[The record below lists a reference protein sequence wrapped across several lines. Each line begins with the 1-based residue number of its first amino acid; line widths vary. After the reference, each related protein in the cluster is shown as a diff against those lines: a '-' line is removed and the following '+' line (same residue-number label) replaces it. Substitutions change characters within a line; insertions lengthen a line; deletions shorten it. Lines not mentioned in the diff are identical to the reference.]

1 MKRAIA
7 LWFVLAAIAAAQ
19 KFEVA
24 SVRVSGPDSR
34 HGSSGGPGHRDAK
47 RFSCGSCSVYLL
59 VMMAWDAKAYQISG
73 SVPLEND
80 LYDVIANVPVGATK
94 EQFRIMLQHLLEERL
109 GLRYHME
116 SKTMPGY
123 ELVVAK
129 SGFRLQDGDPGKGS
143 DDPEPAFHF
152 PPKVSTSVSRVS
164 MSNGYWLTHMA
175 AQLEPMPEIAQ
186 LLLDR
191 DTPEADHTGL
201 TGKYSFTLDFTR
213 DIPGQTP
220 DALPPAPVVFT
231 AIQKELGLQ
240 LVAKKLPID
249 VVVVESFHKTP
260 SEN

>member
-7 LWFVLAAIAAAQ
+7 LLFALAALAAAQ
-19 KFEVA
+19 KFEIA
-24 SVRVSGPDSR
+24 SVRVSGPESP
-34 HGSSGGPGHRDAK
+34 HGSKGGPGHRDAT

-59 VMMAWDAKAYQISG
+59 TMMAWDAKAYQISG
-73 SVPLEND
+73 AVSLDND
-80 LYDVIANVPVGATK
+80 LYDVVANVPAGATK

-129 SGFRLQDGDPGKGS
+129 SGFLLKDGDAGKGS
-143 DDPEPAFHF
+143 DDPEPVFHF
-152 PPKVSTSVSRVS
+152 PPNVSTSASRNSV
-164 MSNGYWLTHMA
+164 SNGYWLTHLVV
-175 AQLEPMPEIAQ
+175 QLEPMPEIAQ
-186 LLLDR
+186 GLVDR
-191 DTPEADHTGL
+191 DIPIVDHTGL
-201 TGKYSFTLDFTR
+201 AGKYSFTLDFTR
-213 DIPGQTP
+213 DRPGGLP
-220 DALPPAPVVFT
+220 DVLPPAPVVFT

-240 LVAKKLPID
+240 LVAKKLPVD